1 MCKLLSIPVQIDL
14 IGITPTAV
22 FLRATMQHLL
32 ADAPKCLNCK
42 GLAALTISQEAHLL
56 GQEEIAHSN
65 VGAPEAG

>member
-1 MCKLLSIPVQIDL
+1 
-14 IGITPTAV
+14 
-22 FLRATMQHLL
+22 MQHLL
-32 ADAPKCLNCK
+32 ADAPKCLSCK